1 MQHTQFPL
9 QTSDGVPLFA
19 RLWQP
24 DHAPRAVVCLV
35 HGVGEHSGRY
45 EHVARALTRA
55 GYALLGFDLRG
66 HGKSPGTRGDAP
78 SYQTLL
84 DDVALVLDAAAG
96 RFPDLP
102 RFLYGHSLG
111 AILALDVAL
120 SSTVSLSGVIAT
132 GPPFRTSLE
141 QQTLKLLMVRVLGR
155 VLPSLTLPTGL
166 DPHHLS
172 RTPEVVASYVN
183 DPLVHDR
190 LSLGLA
196 QQLLRATG
204 SIMERA
210 ADLRTPALLMHGTED
225 QLGFAQATSEFGR
238 CVPGDCTVTM
248 WEGLCHEIHNEPEQ
262 QEVIQTMIDWMDARV
277 AEPR

>member
-1 MQHTQFPL
+1 MQHTLFAL
-9 QTSDGVPLFA
+9 ETSDGVRLFA
-19 RLWQP
+19 QLWQP
-24 DHAPRAVVCLV
+24 DHPPRAVVCLV
-35 HGVGEHSGRY
+35 HGHGEHSGRY
-45 EHVARALTRA
+45 EHVAQALTGA
-55 GYALLGFDLRG
+55 GYALQAFDLRG
-66 HGKSPGTRGDAP
+66 HGQSPGSRGDAP

-84 DDVALVLDAAAG
+84 IDVALALDTAAG

-111 AILALDVAL
+111 AILAVDAAL
-120 SSTVSLSGVIAT
+120 SRTGGLSGVIAT

-141 QQTLKLLMVRVLGR
+141 EQTLKLLMVRVLGR

-166 DPHHLS
+166 DPKHLS
-172 RTPEVVASYVN
+172 RTPDVVADYVN

-196 QQLLRATG
+196 QQLLGAKE

-210 ADLRTPALLMHGTED
+210 ADLRTPVLLMHGTED
-225 QLGFAQATSEFGR
+225 QLGFADATSEFGR

-277 AEPR
+277 AEPS

>member
-1 MQHTQFPL
+1 MQHTLFAL
-9 QTSDGVPLFA
+9 ETSDGVRLFA
-19 RLWQP
+19 QLWQP
-24 DHAPRAVVCLV
+24 DHPPRAVVCLV
-35 HGVGEHSGRY
+35 HGHGEHSGRY
-45 EHVARALTRA
+45 EHVAQALTGA
-55 GYALLGFDLRG
+55 GYALQAFDLRG
-66 HGKSPGTRGDAP
+66 HGQSPGSRGDAP

-84 DDVALVLDAAAG
+84 NDVALALDTAAG

-111 AILALDVAL
+111 AILAVDAAL
-120 SSTVSLSGVIAT
+120 SRTGGLSGVIAA

-141 QQTLKLLMVRVLGR
+141 EQTLKLLMVRVLGR

-166 DPHHLS
+166 DPKHLS
-172 RTPEVVASYVN
+172 RTPDVVADYVN

-196 QQLLRATG
+196 QQLLGAKE

-210 ADLRTPALLMHGTED
+210 ADLRTPVLLMHGTED
-225 QLGFAQATSEFGR
+225 QLGFADATSEFGR

-277 AEPR
+277 AEPS

>member
-1 MQHTQFPL
+1 MQHTLFAL
-9 QTSDGVPLFA
+9 ETSDGVRLFA
-19 RLWQP
+19 QLWQP
-24 DHAPRAVVCLV
+24 DHPPRAVVCLV
-35 HGVGEHSGRY
+35 HGHGEHSGRY
-45 EHVARALTRA
+45 EHVAQALTGA
-55 GYALLGFDLRG
+55 GYALQAFDLRG
-66 HGKSPGTRGDAP
+66 HGQSPGSRGDAP

-84 DDVALVLDAAAG
+84 NDVALALDTAAG

-111 AILALDVAL
+111 AILAVDAAL
-120 SSTVSLSGVIAT
+120 SRTGGLSGVIAT

-141 QQTLKLLMVRVLGR
+141 EQTLKLLMVRVLGR

-166 DPHHLS
+166 DPKHLS
-172 RTPEVVASYVN
+172 RTPDVVADYVN

-196 QQLLRATG
+196 QQLLGAKE

-210 ADLRTPALLMHGTED
+210 ADLRTPVLLMHGTED
-225 QLGFAQATSEFGR
+225 QLGFADATSEFGR

-277 AEPR
+277 AEPS